1 MINIGT
7 NVRNSVCK
15 DDMIN
20 EWNVKLNE
28 IQDNASVIREMIDM
42 REGNKK
48 VIHFSSDGLSYII
61 ESLCTD

>member
-48 VIHFSSDGLSYII
+48 VIYFSSDGLSYII